1 MQNHHVLGSFQRI
14 CGPPEEHSQLFFNED
29 STPVYQIWSVKN
41 TPDTTRLN
49 CHGTTQPGPP
59 HLTEQSAE
67 HPTPGSLSLQPG
79 TDITFPPPPQAPAIY
94 RQLYLQSIYRC
105 LLTKSTGVL
114 LPRLYCGTHH
124 YYGAAFHHSGS
135 PPIAPRRHSLAGAPS
150 FLQHDGIAR
159 LIQVMHN

>member
-1 MQNHHVLGSFQRI
+1 MQNHHILGSFQRV

-29 STPVYQIWSVKN
+29 STPIYQIWSIKN

-79 TDITFPPPPQAPAIY
+79 TDITFPPPHKHPLFIGN
-94 RQLYLQSIYRC
+94 SIYRAFI
-105 LLTKSTGVL
+105 
-114 LPRLYCGTHH
+114 
-124 YYGAAFHHSGS
+124 AAFS
-135 PPIAPRRHSLAGAPS
+135 RSLQEFS
-150 FLQHDGIAR
+150 FLAFIAER
-159 LIQVMHN
+159 ITIMELLFTTLVLPLSHHADTH

>member
-1 MQNHHVLGSFQRI
+1 MQNHHILGSFQRV
-14 CGPPEEHSQLFFNED
+14 CGPPEEHSQLFFNKD

-79 TDITFPPPPQAPAIY
+79 TDITFPPPHKHPLFIGN
-94 RQLYLQSIYRC
+94 SIYRAFI
-105 LLTKSTGVL
+105 
-114 LPRLYCGTHH
+114 
-124 YYGAAFHHSGS
+124 AAFSQ
-135 PPIAPRRHSLAGAPS
+135 SLQEFS
-150 FLQHDGIAR
+150 FLAFIAER
-159 LIQVMHN
+159 ITIMELLFTTLVLPLSHHADTH